1 MASARGEF
9 SSRFGFLMAASGSAV
24 GLGNIWGFPTNA
36 ASNGGA
42 AFLFTYLVL
51 AFALGYPALMAELII
66 GRNTRSN
73 AVTALKSISRGP
85 KSRLLAVTVGTVGIV
100 TVSSILS
107 FYAIVSGWM
116 IAFFIDPLS
125 RLLGLNELSL
135 WLTSDTEIRNSIFV
149 VIFMTVTVFIISAGV
164 KDGIEKWASRLMPSL
179 IVILLLLILYVFT
192 LPGAMEGL
200 RVYLVPDFSRITD
213 PQLLIDAMGQAFFSL
228 SLGVGT
234 MLVYG
239 SYISKDENLPVVGSL
254 VALLDVGI
262 AVLAGLLILPAMYVA
277 LASGVEIFDD
287 KGGLIA
293 GPGLIISVL
302 PALFNSMGTI
312 GVFVALA
319 FFALMTIAS
328 LTSSISMLEVPVAY
342 SVENHKIHRNKA
354 ARIIGV
360 IVTCLSLIIVFNF
373 DLLFERVVNFT
384 TERSQPLLSL
394 FICIFAAWI
403 WRKNEIFNEIRQGNP
418 EVGQGLFWKIW
429 PFYVKF
435 ICPVAILTVYFQ
447 ESLIKFL

>member
-24 GLGNIWGFPTNA
+24 GLGNIWGFPTNT

-51 AFALGYPALMAELII
+51 AFVLAYPALMAELII
-66 GRNTRSN
+66 GRHARSN
-73 AVTALKSISRGP
+73 AITALKSISTGP
-85 KSRLLAVTVGTVGIV
+85 KSQLLAVIVGVAGMI
-100 TVSSILS
+100 TVSFILS

-116 IAFFIDPLS
+116 IAFFIDPLA
-125 RLLGLNELSL
+125 RILGMSDLSL
-135 WLTSDTEIRNSIFV
+135 WLTSDTEIRNSLFV
-149 VIFMTVTVFIISAGV
+149 LIFMSLTVYIISAGV

-179 IVILLLLILYVFT
+179 VGILLLLILYVFT
-192 LPGAMEGL
+192 LPGAMDGL
-200 RVYLVPDFSRITD
+200 RAYLVPDFSRFAD
-213 PQLLIDAMGQAFFSL
+213 PQLLINAMGQAFFSL

-239 SYISKDENLPVVGSL
+239 SYINKEENLPVVGSL
-254 VALLDVGI
+254 VALLDIGI

-277 LASGVEIFDD
+277 LASGVEIFDEA
-287 KGGLIA
+287 GGLIA
-293 GPGLIISVL
+293 GPGLIVSVL
-302 PALFNSMGTI
+302 PALFNSMGVI

-342 SVENHKIHRNKA
+342 AVENRGMGRNKA
-354 ARIIGV
+354 AVLIGGV
-360 IVTCLSLIIVFNF
+360 ISCISLLIVFNF
-373 DLLFERVVNFT
+373 DPLFDLVAGFT

-394 FICIFAAWI
+394 FICVFAAWI
-403 WRKNEIFNEIRQGNP
+403 WSRDGVLAEIKHGSAEAD
-418 EVGQGLFWKIW
+418 QGLFWKIW

-435 ICPVAILTVYFQ
+435 ICPLAILVVYFQ
-447 ESLIKFL
+447 